1 MTYRFGPYTL
11 DPAAYWLLRDRE
23 SDSEIVQLS
32 PKIIDLLLYLVAR
45 PAALVSKDDLFK
57 ALWPDVAVTDNALTQ
72 AVSRAP
78 TGARRRSVEA
88 DLRPDRRRRGYR
100 FIAPVTTT
108 AATQATTARVP
119 ASAADTGPLQSTEQ
133 PPAIAVLDFTNVS
146 NDRELA
152 WLSSGIAETVTNDLR
167 ATSPLRVV
175 DRMRVVEAVRRGGP
189 DLSALRAELHR
200 SRRRRKLSAFRPA
213 AADYRARGRRRERR
227 SDR

>member
-1 MTYRFGPYTL
+1 MICSR
-11 DPAAYWLLRDRE
+11 
-23 SDSEIVQLS
+23 Q
-32 PKIIDLLLYLVAR
+32 
-45 PAALVSKDDLFK
+45 
-57 ALWPDVAVTDNALTQ
+57 LWPDVAVTDNALTQ
-72 AVSRAP
+72 GSPRAP

-189 DLSALRAELHR
+189 DLSALRPSCTSISPSSEAFSVPARWRITARVVDAASGEATAEAKAETPRAGLRTAGPIVAIFGSCGSAR
-200 SRRRRKLSAFRPA
+200 SSRDRLATPA
-213 AADYRARGRRRERR
+213 ASRHARSPKDACG
-227 SDR
+227 